1 MNFALNARKGRFE
14 GGVTWKKEV
23 EGKWMTLTKM
33 TTLRILIQ
41 KKFEK
46 KGRRAK
52 MQKKPHSEEVKGEN
66 KS

>member
-1 MNFALNARKGRFE
+1 MFE

-33 TTLRILIQ
+33 TMLRILIQ
-41 KKFEK
+41 KKKFEK

-52 MQKKPHSEEVKGEN
+52 VQKKPHSGEVKGEN

>member
-1 MNFALNARKGRFE
+1 MNFALNAQKGRFE